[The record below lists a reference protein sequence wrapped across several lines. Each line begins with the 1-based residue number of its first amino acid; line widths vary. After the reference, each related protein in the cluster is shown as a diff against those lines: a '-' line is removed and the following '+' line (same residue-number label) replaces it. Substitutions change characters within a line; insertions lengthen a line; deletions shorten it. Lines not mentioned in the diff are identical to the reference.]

1 MKKIAMS
8 MMLAASLAL
17 PAWVVEA
24 AAAKDELKIGFVDGT
39 RLSQE
44 APQAKAASDRL
55 AKEFEPRK
63 NEIVKAQDQMRESE
77 DRFAKDSAFMSAA
90 DKQKKE
96 RELTAAQR
104 ELRTKQ
110 NEFQEDLTI
119 RRNEELAKV
128 MDTLR
133 SAIQEYGKAEGYDL
147 ILFEGV
153 SYASDRVNLTDE
165 ILKKLKTAK

>member
-1 MKKIAMS
+1 MKKLAMC
-8 MMLAASLAL
+8 MVLAVGLAL
-17 PAWVVEA
+17 PAWAA

-63 NEIVKAQDQMRESE
+63 NEIVKAQEQMR
-77 DRFAKDSAFMSAA
+77 DREERFVKESAFMSAA

-96 RELTAAQR
+96 RELATAQR
-104 ELRTKQ
+104 ELRSKQ

-128 MDTLR
+128 MDSLR
-133 SAIQEYGKAEGYDL
+133 TAIQEYGKAEGYDL

-165 ILKKLKTAK
+165 VLKKLKAK

>member
-1 MKKIAMS
+1 MKKLVMS
-8 MMLAASLAL
+8 MVLAAGLVL
-17 PAWVVEA
+17 PLGAV
-24 AAAKDELKIGFVDGT
+24 AKDELKIGFVDGT

-63 NEIVKAQDQMRESE
+63 NDIVKAQEQMR
-77 DRFAKDSAFMSAA
+77 DREERFVKDSAFMSAA

-96 RELTAAQR
+96 RDLVSAQR
-104 ELRTKQ
+104 DLRTKQ
-110 NEFQEDLTI
+110 SEFQEDLTI

-128 MDTLR
+128 MDSLR
-133 SAIQEYGKAEGYDL
+133 LAIQEYGKNDGYDL
-147 ILFEGV
+147 ILFDGV

-165 ILKKLKTAK
+165 ILKKLKAK

>member
-1 MKKIAMS
+1 LKKLAMS
-8 MMLAASLAL
+8 MVLAAGLAL
-17 PAWVVEA
+17 PGWVVA
-24 AAAKDELKIGFVDGT
+24 ATAAKDELKIGFVDGT

-63 NEIVKAQDQMRESE
+63 NEIVKAQEQMR
-77 DRFAKDSAFMSAA
+77 DREERFVKESAFMSAA

-96 RELTAAQR
+96 RELATAQR
-104 ELRTKQ
+104 ELRSKQ

-128 MDTLR
+128 MDSLR
-133 SAIQEYGKAEGYDL
+133 TAIQEYGKAEGYDL

-153 SYASDRVNLTDE
+153 SYASERVNLTDE
-165 ILKKLKTAK
+165 VLKKLKAK

>member
-1 MKKIAMS
+1 MKKLAMS
-8 MMLAASLAL
+8 VILAMGL
-17 PAWVVEA
+17 VVSVGTY
-24 AAAKDELKIGFVDGT
+24 AKDELKIGFVDGT

-44 APQAKAASDRL
+44 SPQAKAASDRL

-63 NEIVKAQDQMRESE
+63 DEILKAQDQLQERE
-77 DRFAKDSAFMSAA
+77 DRFVKDSTFMSAG

-96 RELTAAQR
+96 RELSMAQR
-104 ELRTKQ
+104 DLRKMQ
-110 NEFQEDLTI
+110 SDFQEDLTI

-128 MDTLR
+128 MDALR
-133 SAIQEYGKAEGYDL
+133 AAIQNYGKSEGYDL

-165 ILKKLKTAK
+165 ILKRLKATK

>member
-1 MKKIAMS
+1 MS
-8 MMLAASLAL
+8 MVLAAGLVL
-17 PAWVVEA
+17 PLGAV
-24 AAAKDELKIGFVDGT
+24 AKDELKIGFVDGT

-63 NEIVKAQDQMRESE
+63 NDIVKAQEQMR
-77 DRFAKDSAFMSAA
+77 DREERFVKDSAFMSAA

-96 RELTAAQR
+96 RDLVSAQR
-104 ELRTKQ
+104 DLRTKQ
-110 NEFQEDLTI
+110 SEFQEDLTI

-128 MDTLR
+128 MDSLR
-133 SAIQEYGKAEGYDL
+133 LAIQEYGKNDGYDL
-147 ILFEGV
+147 ILFDGV

-165 ILKKLKTAK
+165 ILKKLKAK

>member
-1 MKKIAMS
+1 MKKLAMS
-8 MMLAASLAL
+8 LVLAAGLVAPL
-17 PAWVVEA
+17 WAV
-24 AAAKDELKIGFVDGT
+24 AKDELKIGFVDGT

-44 APQAKAASDRL
+44 SPQAKVASDRL

-63 NEIVKAQDQMRESE
+63 NEILKAQDQLKEREE
-77 DRFAKDSAFMSAA
+77 RFIKDSAFMSAD

-96 RELTAAQR
+96 RELASAQR
-104 ELRTKQ
+104 DLRKMQ
-110 NEFQEDLTI
+110 SDFQEDLTI

-133 SAIQEYGKAEGYDL
+133 SAIQSYGKSEGYDL